1 MLKNTVSQ
9 RRNKE
14 VQREIRDSHDLAVQ
28 FPLWFRGIVR
38 KLYEDRNRILEEII
52 ISIDKHE

>member
-9 RRNKE
+9 RRNEE
-14 VQREIRDSHDLAVQ
+14 VQREIRDRHDLAVQ

-38 KLYEDRNRILEEII
+38 KLYKKRNRILEEN
-52 ISIDKHE
+52 